1 MVDEIVQENA
11 ILKGFPVLD
20 VARVEVLRGPQG
32 TLFGRNTPA
41 GLVKFDTVKPS
52 QEFEGY
58 GSVSYGSRGAV
69 DFEGAVGGSLTD
81 RLSTRV
87 SVLWQDK
94 DDYIDNR
101 APGFEQKDALGGYTE
116 QAARIQFLYEGDDFT
131 GLFNYH
137 VRDLDGSPIAF
148 RANTIKPGTNDLV
161 DGFENDVV
169 YHDAASRATQQV

>member
-1 MVDEIVQENA
+1 
-11 ILKGFPVLD
+11 
-20 VARVEVLRGPQG
+20 G
-32 TLFGRNTPA
+32 T
-41 GLVKFDTVKPS
+41 PS

-169 YHDAASRATQQV
+169 YPDAASRA